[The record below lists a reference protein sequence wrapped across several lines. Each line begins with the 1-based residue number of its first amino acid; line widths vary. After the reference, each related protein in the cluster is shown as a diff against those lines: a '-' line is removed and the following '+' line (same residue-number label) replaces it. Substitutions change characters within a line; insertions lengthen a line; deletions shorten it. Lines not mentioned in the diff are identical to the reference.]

1 MSNFADSS
9 HNWDHQQLIINFVHP
24 EFPITSLLWQD
35 ESCSSLNCLRHCYYL
50 LPTFWY
56 NLKKKIQIQS
66 YSGDEQ
72 KLGQRSGSPW
82 DEYSYS
88 TAKIFLARQFNKH
101 SLFWMFSNRF
111 VPPCTGSSNDNLAS
125 YFSSLELWLL
135 QKGYS
140 TTQKYRTQT
149 IFLTTKVD

>member
-1 MSNFADSS
+1 MMASSGYCIIDIIIDIVINRHHYVEKMQWTVSLVSGLFCVSNFADSS

-50 LPTFWY
+50 LLPTFWY

-72 KLGQRSGSPW
+72 KLGQRSGSPCG
-82 DEYSYS
+82 EYSYS
-88 TAKIFLARQFNKH
+88 TAKIFLVWQFNKH
-101 SLFWMFSNRF
+101 SF
-111 VPPCTGSSNDNLAS
+111 VLDV
-125 YFSSLELWLL
+125 F
-135 QKGYS
+135 
-140 TTQKYRTQT
+140 
-149 IFLTTKVD
+149 